1 MAVTT
6 DQTGKGSSMKK
17 QLAATTALL
26 TVWTSA
32 GTAVADDGPSD
43 DSAQYVSPTGTATT
57 LEGTPPR
64 GYGLGGAHVAGI
76 PYDEYIRMTGA
87 QWFPGLQRQKVD
99 YSAGQVQGHTFERLF
114 PGIDQAFPGLGLDG
128 PSIGESVDEGTAN
141 VIQTVNQDGPGTVL
155 GLSEGAMVV
164 NAVQARL
171 AGDPN
176 APPPD
181 QLSFAVYGDPIGQHA
196 FGTGFLRQN
205 FAEGDVVPSMDFRIP
220 APVESQYDTYS
231 FVSAYD
237 SIADWPDR
245 PDNWMS
251 VLNAIL
257 GLATGHTAVAFTS
270 PSNVPARNIV
280 TTVNSRGG
288 KTTTFMI
295 PEQHLPLVIPF
306 KYAGVDEG
314 TLNRL
319 DAVLQPMVDAG
330 YSRNDDPATAPI
342 TVDPVNGYDP
352 AAVTA
357 PATRATFGE
366 GVGTDPISQ
375 MLALFGTFGAGN
387 GGAGNPPAPGNG
399 SAGTPSAPLAAEAPG

>member
-1 MAVTT
+1 MKKFVATVSTLVAVAGVSGGVAAA
-6 DQTGKGSSMKK
+6 DDSPDGSSPPPGY
-17 QLAATTALL
+17 
-26 TVWTSA
+26 TS
-32 GTAVADDGPSD
+32 G
-43 DSAQYVSPTGTATT
+43 GTATT

-99 YSAGQVQGHTFERLF
+99 YWAGQVQGHTLERLF
-114 PGIDQAFPGLGLDG
+114 PGIDAAFPGLGLDG
-128 PSIGESVDEGTAN
+128 PSIGASVDQGAGNTIE
-141 VIQTVNQDGPGTVL
+141 TVRRDGPGTVL

-171 AGDPN
+171 AADPN

-181 QLSFAVYGDPIGQHA
+181 QLSFAVFGDPIGQHA
-196 FGTGFLRQN
+196 FGEGWLRRN
-205 FAEGDVVPSMDFRIP
+205 FAVGEVVPSLEFRIP

-231 FVSAYD
+231 FVSPYD

-245 PDNWMS
+245 TDNWMALANS
-251 VLNAIL
+251 IA
-257 GLATGHTAVAFTS
+257 GLATGHTAVAFTN
-270 PSNVPARNIV
+270 PSNVPARNIR

-295 PEQHLPLVIPF
+295 PQQHLPLVMPL
-306 KYAGVDEG
+306 KYLGVDEG

-319 DAVLQPMVDAG
+319 DAILQPMVDSA
-330 YSRNDDPATAPI
+330 YVRNDDPATAPI

-352 AAVTA
+352 AEVTA
-357 PATRATFGE
+357 PATTATYGD
-366 GVGTDPISQ
+366 GVGTDPLSQ
-375 MLALFGTFGAGN
+375 MLALLGSFGSDS
-387 GGAGNPPAPGNG
+387 NPPGPD
-399 SAGTPSAPLAAEAPG
+399 SSPAGPESGPIGPPLAAEAPG

>member
-1 MAVTT
+1 MKRLVATVTT
-6 DQTGKGSSMKK
+6 LLGV
-17 QLAATTALL
+17 AASVAMSGG
-26 TVWTSA
+26 V
-32 GTAVADDGPSD
+32 AVADDPQD
-43 DSAQYVSPTGTATT
+43 DVSPPDLSSGGTATT

-87 QWFPGLQRQKVD
+87 QWFPNLQRQKVD
-99 YSAGQVQGHTFERLF
+99 YWAGQVQGHTLERLF
-114 PGIDQAFPGLGLDG
+114 PGIDRALPGLGLDG
-128 PSIGESVDEGTAN
+128 PSIGESVDQGAGN
-141 VIQTVNQDGPGTVL
+141 VIGTVKQDGPGTVL

-171 AGDPN
+171 AADPN

-196 FGTGFLRQN
+196 FGDGWLRQN
-205 FAEGDVVPSMDFRIP
+205 FPVGATVPSMDFVIP

-245 PDNWMS
+245 TDNWMS
-251 VLNAIL
+251 LLNAIA
-257 GLATGHTAVAFTS
+257 GLATGHTAVAFTN
-270 PSNVPARNIV
+270 PSNVPARNIR

-295 PEQHLPLVIPF
+295 PEQHLPLVMPF
-306 KYAGVDEG
+306 KYLGVDDG
-314 TLNRL
+314 TLNQL
-319 DAVLQPMVDAG
+319 DAVLKPMVDSG

-357 PATRATFGE
+357 PATNATYGDQ
-366 GVGTDPISQ
+366 VGTDPLSQ
-375 MLALFGTFGAGN
+375 MLALLGSFGSGD
-387 GGAGNPPAPGNG
+387 G
-399 SAGTPSAPLAAEAPG
+399 SAGAPAPLAAEAGG

>member
-1 MAVTT
+1 MRKFFATATALIGMAVSAGMSGGVAAA
-6 DQTGKGSSMKK
+6 DDALDGSSPYVP
-17 QLAATTALL
+17 LPDL
-26 TVWTSA
+26 SA
-32 GTAVADDGPSD
+32 G
-43 DSAQYVSPTGTATT
+43 GTATT

-99 YSAGQVQGHTFERLF
+99 YWAGQVQGHSIERLF
-114 PGIDQAFPGLGLDG
+114 PGIDRSFPGLGLDG
-128 PSIGESVDEGTAN
+128 PSIGESVEQGAGN
-141 VIQTVNQDGPGTVL
+141 VIETVNRDGPGTVL

-171 AGDPN
+171 AADPN

-181 QLSFAVYGDPIGQHA
+181 QLSFAVFGDPIGQHA
-196 FGTGFLRQN
+196 FGDGWLRQN
-205 FAEGDVVPSMDFRIP
+205 FPVGAMVPSMDFVIP
-220 APVESQYDTYS
+220 PPVESQYDTYS

-245 PDNWMS
+245 TDNWMAMA
-251 VLNAIL
+251 NAIV
-257 GLATGHTAVAFTS
+257 GLATGHTAVAFTN
-270 PSNVPARNIV
+270 PSNVPARNIR

-295 PEQHLPLVIPF
+295 PEQHLPLVMPF
-306 KYAGVDEG
+306 KYLGVDEG
-314 TLNRL
+314 TLNKL
-319 DAVLQPMVDAG
+319 DAVLQPMVDSG

-352 AAVTA
+352 AEVTA
-357 PATRATFGE
+357 PATNATYGDQ
-366 GVGTDPISQ
+366 VGADPLSQ
-375 MLALFGTFGAGN
+375 MLALLGSFGSGDTSA
-387 GGAGNPPAPGNG
+387 AAPP
-399 SAGTPSAPLAAEAPG
+399 PLAAEAPG

>member
-1 MAVTT
+1 
-6 DQTGKGSSMKK
+6 MKK
-17 QLAATTALL
+17 LVATLVSLSAAATMSGGVA
-26 TVWTSA
+26 A
-32 GTAVADDGPSD
+32 ADDTGPD
-43 DSAQYVSPTGTATT
+43 GPTPVDSSNYVSPSGTATT

-87 QWFPGLQRQKVD
+87 QWFPGLQRQKID
-99 YSAGQVQGHTFERLF
+99 YWAGQVQGHTLERLF

-128 PSIGESVDEGTAN
+128 PSIGESVEQGAGN
-141 VIQTVNQDGPGTVL
+141 VIETVNRDGPGTVL

-171 AGDPN
+171 ATDPN

-181 QLSFAVYGDPIGQHA
+181 QLTFAVFGDPIGQHA
-196 FGTGFLRQN
+196 FGEGWLRQN
-205 FAEGDVVPSMDFRIP
+205 FPVGAMVPSLDFVIP
-220 APVESQYDTYS
+220 PPVESQYDTYS

-245 PDNWMS
+245 TDNWMA
-251 VLNAIL
+251 LANAIA
-257 GLATGHTAVAFTS
+257 GLATGHTAVAFTN
-270 PSNVPARNIV
+270 PSHVPARNIR

-295 PEQHLPLVIPF
+295 PEQHLPLVMPF
-306 KYAGVDEG
+306 KYLGVDEG

-319 DAVLQPMVDAG
+319 DAVLQPMIDSG

-352 AAVTA
+352 AEVTA
-357 PATRATFGE
+357 PATNATYGDQ
-366 GVGTDPISQ
+366 VGTDPFSQ
-375 MLALFGTFGAGN
+375 VLALIGSF
-387 GGAGNPPAPGNG
+387 GGAGSSATAPGPPPG
-399 SAGTPSAPLAAEAPG
+399 PPLAAEAPG